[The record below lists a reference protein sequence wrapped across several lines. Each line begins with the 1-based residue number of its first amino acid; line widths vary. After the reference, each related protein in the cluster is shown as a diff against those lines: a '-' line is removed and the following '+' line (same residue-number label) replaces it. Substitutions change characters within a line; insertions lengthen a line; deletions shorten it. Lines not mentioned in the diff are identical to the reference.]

1 MLPYCITGK
10 RKRSAVCSES
20 SPAKR
25 NAINGGSPLRRKS
38 PRLPQ
43 SPLGKKGCVW
53 QEKENFSSY
62 QSSASP
68 KRPGGSPPCSPLAPM
83 ELYVCSPLK
92 GSPKRASPIKA
103 PVRAEFFYSKKRTH
117 YLTPLERKLISEAR
131 PLDSK
136 SSMGL
141 YSPHKSVERRK
152 ARKGRKVK
160 QTASPPNQNRR
171 ADLSSKTTKINTSDS
186 TRPAERS
193 TFSSLTFCS
202 LKAKPKPKLF
212 VGAAFFSTGKRA
224 ATIYKKTSQKSTKPK
239 PATGMEKNHA
249 KVPATEKI
257 GESKT
262 VAPSPWQNAVFLSK
276 PVSVPQAPANH
287 ADPLELTPID
297 GVQENL
303 AQNEKRSQ
311 ETRSPPASLYK
322 LKEVKIILRR
332 SVTPSSPESSLTDLS
347 SQDNTANGL
356 GPVFDLSDINSSGM
370 KCSPVKDAS
379 PSVYPIFGSK
389 RHLKKLSLPS
399 PVKCSTPSTLSSV
412 RPTSTMQRS
421 VRKKKEQEKQ
431 AADQLIIDAGQ
442 KQFGATT
449 CTSCGMI
456 YSADSLED
464 NFQHTQ
470 FHQRFLESIKFVGWK
485 KERVVAEFWDGKIIL
500 VLPEDPK
507 YAIKKADE
515 VRKLADNELGFQQ
528 VSLSCPSK
536 AKTYLFVNHDKMIVG
551 CLITEHIRQA
561 FRVLEQ
567 PDQTKDMSKP
577 DFMEHHRA
585 WCCST
590 TPETAICGVSRIWV
604 FSLMRRQGIATR
616 LVDTARNTFMYGSHL
631 TKEEIAF
638 SDPTPDGKLF
648 ATKYC
653 ETPTFLVYNFIG

>member
-10 RKRSAVCSES
+10 RKRSAVSSES

-25 NAINGGSPLRRKS
+25 NAINGSSPLRRKS

-43 SPLGKKGCVW
+43 SPLGKKGCVR
-53 QEKENFSSY
+53 QEKENFLSY

-68 KRPGGSPPCSPLAPM
+68 KRPGGSPASAPLAPM

-117 YLTPLERKLISEAR
+117 YLTPLERKVISEAR

-141 YSPHKSVERRK
+141 YSPHKSVERHK

-160 QTASPPNQNRR
+160 QTASPPNQKRR

-193 TFSSLTFCS
+193 TFSSLTFSS

-224 ATIYKKTSQKSTKPK
+224 ATIYKKTSSQKSTKPK
-239 PATGMEKNHA
+239 PATGMDKKHA

-287 ADPLELTPID
+287 ADPVELMPID
-297 GVQENL
+297 GIQENL
-303 AQNEKRSQ
+303 AQNEKRPQ

-332 SVTPSSPESSLTDLS
+332 SVTPSSPESSLTDIS

-389 RHLKKLSLPS
+389 RHLKKLSLSS

-412 RPTSTMQRS
+412 RPTSAMQRS

-470 FHQRFLESIKFVGWK
+470 FHQRFLESIKFV
-485 KERVVAEFWDGKIIL
+485 
-500 VLPEDPK
+500 
-507 YAIKKADE
+507 ADE